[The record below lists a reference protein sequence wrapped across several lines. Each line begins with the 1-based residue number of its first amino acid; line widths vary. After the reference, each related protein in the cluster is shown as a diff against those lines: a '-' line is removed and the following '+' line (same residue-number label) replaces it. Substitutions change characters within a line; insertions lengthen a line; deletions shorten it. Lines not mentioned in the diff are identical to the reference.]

1 VTKTPARRTAESLL
15 QRLPRKRRDKAPPSR
30 DTSRRFR
37 AVVAYDGT
45 DYAGFQ
51 RQRDHVT
58 VQEIL
63 EACIES
69 ATCLPTVV
77 VPAGRT
83 DSGVHADGQ
92 VVAFDSTTAL
102 PASALRHLC
111 DHMLPED
118 VKVHRLEEAPADFD
132 PQRHAVRKL
141 YRYAAIEIE
150 RPSPR
155 LRHFAWQID
164 GTLDLDRMRDG
175 AARLVGTHDF
185 RAFRSDPGPGRRD
198 FGTTRTIERI
208 DVARTGDLVSID
220 VVGPGFL
227 YMMVR
232 NVAAALVAVGR
243 GERPPSWV
251 GDALASRDRRRAPPP
266 APAHGLTLVR
276 VEYADGFGLV
286 GTASS
291 MR

>member
-1 VTKTPARRTAESLL
+1 VTKTPARKTAESLL
-15 QRLPRKRRDKAPPSR
+15 QRLPRKRRDKPPPIA
-30 DTSRRFR
+30 DAARRFR

-45 DYAGFQ
+45 PYAGFQ

-69 ATCLPTVV
+69 ATCLPVTIFG
-77 VPAGRT
+77 AGRT
-83 DSGVHADGQ
+83 DAGVHAEGQ
-92 VVAFDSTTAL
+92 VVSFDSTTAL

-132 PQRHAVRKL
+132 PQRHCVRKL
-141 YRYAAIEIE
+141 YRYAAIELP

-155 LRHFAWQID
+155 LRHFAWQLERE
-164 GTLDLDRMRDG
+164 LDLDAMRAG

-185 RAFRSDPGPGRRD
+185 KAFRSDPGPSRRD
-198 FGTTRTIERI
+198 FGTTRTVERI
-208 DVARTGDLVSID
+208 DVERRGECVGID

-232 NVAAALVAVGR
+232 NIAAALVAVGL
-243 GERPPSWV
+243 GERTPSWV
-251 GDALASRDRRRAPPP
+251 GEVLASRDRRRAVPP
-266 APAHGLTLVR
+266 APAHGLTLVS
-276 VEYADGFGLV
+276 VDYADGFGLD
-286 GTASS
+286 GT
-291 MR
+291 